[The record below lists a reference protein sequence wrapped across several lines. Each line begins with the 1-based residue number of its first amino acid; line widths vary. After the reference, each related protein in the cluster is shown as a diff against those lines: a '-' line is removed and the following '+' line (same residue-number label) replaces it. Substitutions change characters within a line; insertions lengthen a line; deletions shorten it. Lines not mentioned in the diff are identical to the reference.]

1 MTQQACKS
9 LIHYTIHDSITSDCS
24 VLEGLGLVEKS
35 NLSGVE
41 KEAVEI
47 ELKYAG
53 FVKRQQRELL
63 QMEAQQSRK
72 LPVDLDYQS
81 IPTMS
86 LESREKLSK
95 VGLLMLRLTCS
106 STSLQFKLYKDL
118 MKILI
123 LPLHQ
128 TLLAKSPS
136 SIATNRRTCVRNA
149 KYPAFSFLTWNTIDV
164 DLQVRPANVGQASR
178 IGGVNPVDITNLLVY
193 LEVNRQKYGGDSKP
207 NISEKERRKALVKSA
222 MATSEE
228 SRREVV
234 HA

>member
-9 LIHYTIHDSITSDCS
+9 LIHHTIHDSITSDCS
-24 VLEGLGLVEKS
+24 VLEELGLVEKS
-35 NLSGVE
+35 NLSDVE

-81 IPTMS
+81 ILTMS

-106 STSLQFKLYKDL
+106 STSLQFKLYKAL
-118 MKILI
+118 IKILI
-123 LPLHQ
+123 LHQ

-136 SIATNRRTCVRNA
+136 SIAISRRTCVRNA
-149 KYPAFSFLTWNTIDV
+149 RYPAFSFLTWNTIDV

-193 LEVNRQKYGGDSKP
+193 LEVNRQKYGEHSKP